1 MAVFAPY
8 PEQRDPVI
16 DLGGL
21 PYPCRTPGLTPA
33 AAVEPDAC
41 DPSAALFAVGDDL
54 VAPPMSLGK
63 AVVTQEQQEVW
74 PGELEHNPDLI
85 TSLVADEATAGVVMS
100 GRSGLDSSKLKL
112 LAGLV
117 PLARHLREPLDEI
130 ILVLLRRL
138 RLFIL
143 RRSLQTA

>member
-1 MAVFAPY
+1 M
-8 PEQRDPVI
+8 
-16 DLGGL
+16 
-21 PYPCRTPGLTPA
+21 
-33 AAVEPDAC
+33 
-41 DPSAALFAVGDDL
+41 GDDL
-54 VAPPMSLGK
+54 VAPLVSLDE
-63 AVVTQEQQEVW
+63 AFVAQEQQEVW

-117 PLARHLREPLDEI
+117 PLARHLREPLDQI
-130 ILVLLRRL
+130 ILVPLRRL

-143 RRSLQTA
+143 RRPLGLRWSGRLRQFGAPAAHVIALVVV